1 MARKESLHEIG
12 DSIQN
17 HRNREISN
25 YIRNCAIARASCSL
39 KSSLHPEKSGDKI
52 LWLVNNSWNDYYNR
66 AQTALK
72 TTDGEHVYKNT
83 RVGELL
89 TKHASGKYEYS
100 HRISSGQKAGCVD
113 KTEVEIFNR
122 AQYILTANSAK
133 EVTVDLDGRTYR
145 YQTLEELRR
154 EKESVSEKLEAL
166 KRKHEE
172 IEMAL
177 KAAEEAAKEER
188 IRKQKEKEAEKARL
202 LAERLRKQHE
212 EDERLL
218 NEFKIQDAELKEKLA
233 RAKAFTREKAE
244 LRSQHLL
251 DASQEEAKRS
261 NLYNGVPVLIEGGPG
276 TGKTT
281 TMIQRLNFLLSDVA
295 LREYDAPL
303 TEQQITELAN
313 PQTRNAKW
321 LYFSPTK
328 ELLAYLKANMANE
341 GMRAN
346 ENNTTVI
353 DVFCRSILTSYKLNI
368 PDANG
373 PFLRYKPIEGEE
385 TLIIN
390 AKVAITSF
398 ECFLVKKVT
407 KVLLEISHLQTSEFP
422 WHKKAVSIKA
432 YCQKAENIKDITAL
446 MNLLNSMKDNESA
459 TIKENEKRLNN
470 EKGLIALHIIN
481 AVMKNEIMVSQ
492 ITKLFDKWEDEDE
505 DGISDESFDDDDIDT
520 TDNIEEAYTNDFK
533 LLLNRQ
539 TKSILRN
546 LSLKA
551 IDNKQ
556 KLTKRQIELY
566 NIIKDYV
573 DAQDLTLLGQL
584 EWFSK
589 KFAFPCRGIE
599 CNIFNQ
605 IPKAYKNFRKNLLKA
620 GSTCYKLPILKK
632 IITKNKNKH
641 LHLEEIELLV
651 GFINNLILGVY
662 KKSKLR
668 FEAMR
673 NNKYVKAYIENA
685 KPVIMVDEATDY
697 SVLDYYFMASF
708 RHYEYNSLTLCG
720 DIMQGLNAN
729 GIESWD
735 NLKKSVLPD
744 LKVFE
749 LKVSYRQ
756 TPTLLEMSKRL
767 YKDDQGKDAPYDTNM
782 EKSDAEVSPICFISD
797 NQSKKINWIAKRI
810 CEIYRRYDDN
820 LPAVAIL
827 VGDEV
832 DVDEMVEEMQDLDI
846 LNGFSILNCTNGNT
860 SNEMKCI
867 HIFRLSEV
875 KGMEFEAVFFYDID
889 AALMGQPHKM
899 MRRYLYV
906 GVSRATS
913 HLAATFTKED
923 GNEDIIKYFD
933 TEKKNWR

>member
-1 MARKESLHEIG
+1 MYPEQNG
-12 DSIQN
+12 D
-17 HRNREISN
+17 RVF
-25 YIRNCAIARASCSL
+25 
-39 KSSLHPEKSGDKI
+39 
-52 LWLVNNSWNDYYNR
+52 WLVNNAWNDYNNR
-66 AQTALK
+66 AQIALRQ
-72 TTDGEHVYKNT
+72 DGTPVCKNT
-83 RVGELL
+83 KMGEMLI
-89 TKHASGKYEYS
+89 KYSSGKHEYS
-100 HRISSGQKAGCVD
+100 INNLKGHRAGSVN
-113 KTEVEIFNR
+113 KMEIEVFNR
-122 AQYILTANSAK
+122 AQYTLTIDSAK
-133 EVTVDLDGRTYR
+133 EVTVNLDGQTYR
-145 YQTLEELRR
+145 YQTLEELRN
-154 EKESVSEKLEAL
+154 EKETILEKLENIRRKQEETRKAL
-166 KRKHEE
+166 EAAE
-172 IEMAL
+172 
-177 KAAEEAAKEER
+177 KAAEKERLREQKEED
-188 IRKQKEKEAEKARL
+188 AEKARL
-202 LAERLRKQHE
+202 LAEKLRKQHE
-212 EDERLL
+212 EEEKQL
-218 NEFKIQDAELKEKLA
+218 NELKQQEAELNEKSV
-233 RAKAFTREKAE
+233 RMKAFTREKAE
-244 LRSQHLL
+244 LRSQHIL

-261 NLYNGVPVLIEGGPG
+261 DLYNRVPVLIEGGPG

-281 TMIQRLNFLLSDVA
+281 TMIQRLNFLLSDIS
-295 LREYDAPL
+295 LKEYNAPL
-303 TEQQITELAN
+303 TEQQITELTN
-313 PQTRNAKW
+313 PQTRNSKW
-321 LYFSPTK
+321 LYFSPTR

-373 PFLRYKPIEGEE
+373 PFLRYKPVDGEE
-385 TLIIN
+385 TLIVD
-390 AKVAITSF
+390 AKVAIASF
-398 ECFLVKKVT
+398 ERFLVKKVT
-407 KVLLEISHLQTSEFP
+407 KTLLEISHLQTSEFP
-422 WHKKAVSIKA
+422 WHQKAVSIKA
-432 YCQKAENIKDITAL
+432 YCQKADSIKDITNL
-446 MNLLNSMKDNESA
+446 MNLLNSMKDNESSI
-459 TIKENEKRLNN
+459 IKENEKSLNN
-470 EKGLIALHIIN
+470 EKELVALRIIN
-481 AVMKNEIMVSQ
+481 AVLANESMVSQ
-492 ITKLFDKWEDEDE
+492 VAKLFDRWEDEDE
-505 DGISDESFDDDDIDT
+505 DGVFDESIDDDDVDITDDIDEVST
-520 TDNIEEAYTNDFK
+520 KDFK

-539 TKSILRN
+539 TKSIIRN

-556 KLTKRQIELY
+556 KLTKRQVELY
-566 NIIKDYV
+566 SIIKDYV

-599 CNIFNQ
+599 SNIFNQ
-605 IPKAYKNFRKNLLKA
+605 IPKAYKEFRKELVKV
-620 GSTCYKLPILKK
+620 GSTCYKLPTLKK
-632 IITKNKNKH
+632 IIAKNKNKH

-651 GFINNLILGVY
+651 GFINNLILDVY

-668 FEAMR
+668 FEAMS

-697 SVLDYYFMASF
+697 SIIDYYFMASF
-708 RHYEYNSLTLCG
+708 RYYEYNSLTLCG

-735 NLKKSVLPD
+735 ILKKSVLPD

-767 YKDDQGKDAPYDTNM
+767 YKDDQGKDAPYGTNM
-782 EKSDAEVSPICFISD
+782 DKSDAEVPPICFISD

-832 DVDEMVEEMQDLDI
+832 DVDDMVDGMQDLDI

-867 HIFRLSEV
+867 RIFRLSEV

-889 AALMGQPHKM
+889 AALAGQSHKM

-913 HLAATFTKED
+913 HLAATFTQED

-933 TEKKNWR
+933 TEKRNWK

>member
-12 DSIQN
+12 ESIQK
-17 HRNREISN
+17 HRTREVSN
-25 YIRNCAIARASCSL
+25 YIHNCAIARVSCSM
-39 KSSLHPEKSGDKI
+39 KSSLHPENSGDKI
-52 LWLVNNSWNDYYNR
+52 LWLVNNSWDDFNNCK
-66 AQTALK
+66 QKALK
-72 TTDGEHVYKNT
+72 ATDGTYVNKNT
-83 RVGELL
+83 KAGELL
-89 TKHASGKYEYS
+89 IKHAFGKYEYS
-100 HRISSGQKAGCVD
+100 QRFSSGSKAGCVD
-113 KTEVEIFNR
+113 KTEIEIFNR
-122 AQYILTANSAK
+122 AKYNLTINSAK

-145 YQTLEELRR
+145 YQTLEELRM
-154 EKESVSEKLEAL
+154 EKEIVSERLEAL
-166 KRKHEE
+166 KRKREE
-172 IEMAL
+172 TELRL
-177 KAAEEAAKEER
+177 KAAEEER
-188 IRKQKEKEAEKARL
+188 IRKQKRKEAEKAEKARL

-212 EDERLL
+212 EEERQL
-218 NEFKIQDAELKEKLA
+218 NELKRQEAELNEKSA
-233 RAKAFTREKAE
+233 RTKAFTREKAE
-244 LRSQHLL
+244 LRSQHIL
-251 DASQEEAKRS
+251 DASQEDAKRS

-303 TEQQITELAN
+303 TERQIKELTN
-313 PQTRNAKW
+313 PQTRNSKW

-353 DVFCRSILTSYKLNI
+353 EVFCRSILTSYKLNV

-373 PFLRYKPIEGEE
+373 PFLRYKPVEGEE
-385 TLIIN
+385 TLIVD
-390 AKVAITSF
+390 AKVAIASF
-398 ECFLVKKVT
+398 EHFLVKKVT
-407 KVLLEISHLQTSEFP
+407 KTLVEISHLQTSEFP
-422 WHKKAVSIKA
+422 WHKKAISIKA
-432 YCQKAENIKDITAL
+432 YCQKAEEIKDITAL
-446 MNLLNSMKDNESA
+446 MNLLNSMKDNEAS
-459 TIKENEKRLNN
+459 TIKENEKLLNN
-470 EKGLIALHIIN
+470 EKGLVALRIIN
-481 AVMKNEIMVSQ
+481 AVMKDETMVSQ

-505 DGISDESFDDDDIDT
+505 DGIIDESVDDDDIDSN
-520 TDNIEEAYTNDFK
+520 DDLEEVSTKDFK
-533 LLLNRQ
+533 LLLNRL

-556 KLTKRQIELY
+556 KLTKRQVELY

-573 DAQDLTLLGQL
+573 DAQDLTMLGQL

-599 CNIFNQ
+599 SNIFNQ
-605 IPKAYKNFRKNLLKA
+605 IPKAYKDFRKNLVKL
-620 GSTCYKLPILKK
+620 GSTCYKLPLLKK
-632 IITKNKNKH
+632 IIAKNKNKH

-651 GFINNLILGVY
+651 GFINNLILGIY

-697 SVLDYYFMASF
+697 SILDYYFMASF
-708 RHYEYNSLTLCG
+708 RYYEYSSLTLCG

-735 NLKKSVLPD
+735 DLKKSVLPD

-756 TPTLLEMSKRL
+756 TPTLLQMSKRL
-767 YKDDQGKDAPYDTNM
+767 YKNDQGKDAPYDTNM
-782 EKSDAEVSPICFISD
+782 EKSDAEVPPICFISD
-797 NQSKKINWIAKRI
+797 NQSKKANWIAKRI

-832 DVDEMVEEMQDLDI
+832 DVDEMVDEMQDLDI
-846 LNGFSILNCTNGNT
+846 LNGFSILNCTNGNR
-860 SNEMKCI
+860 SNEMKCVR
-867 HIFRLSEV
+867 IFRLSEV

-889 AALMGQPHKM
+889 AALASQPHKM

-906 GVSRATS
+906 GASRATS
-913 HLAATFTKED
+913 HLAATFTQEE

-933 TEKKNWR
+933 TEKRNWK